1 MKTLDYAL
9 RCLVSGAVL
18 VLGAAPMV
26 SMAQGTDP
34 LAAAAG
40 QARTVNAVNELQV
53 SQLADAVVVKVAL
66 AQPLAALPASFTIAQ
81 PARVAFDFP
90 GTANALKRNLQ
101 QVNQGDL
108 RSINIVQVGDRT
120 RLVLNL
126 KRMLPYEA
134 RLEGA
139 NLVIALAAA
148 PSSSP
153 QAANTTFAAAP
164 PVAAG
169 LARQSIRDIN
179 FRRGKEGEGR
189 VLVSLPHAN
198 VGIDMQKQ
206 GKNLQVTFKKLTL
219 PSQFNQRLDV
229 TDFATPLT
237 SITTRAQ
244 GEDVVMTLSPHGL
257 WEHNAYQSDDQFVV
271 EVRPL
276 EAKPNELLQAGKDGE
291 PAQADKLSL
300 NFQNLDVRS
309 VLQVI
314 ADFTDYN
321 IITSDSVTG
330 NVTLRLKDVPW
341 NQALDIV
348 LQSKGLGMRKSGNVI
363 WVAPEKEIIARDE
376 YQARSRQAMSVAE
389 PMQTETFQL
398 SFAKAEVVAALL
410 AGESAKRSAVKAEAK
425 AEDDAALKASEQT
438 AAERGNYISSYGTV
452 TLDVRTNQLFVTD
465 YPSYLERVK
474 QLISQIDKPV
484 KQVLIEARIV
494 SAEDN
499 FGRSLGVRLG
509 YNDLS
514 STIPGRGVGHKI
526 AGSGS
531 NAAYA
536 QIGGSIEAVHAQTGQ
551 GTGGGVATGTAPT
564 VDQNIFVNLP
574 AISQGGAA
582 PSTFAISLF
591 KNGLSGFINMELQAA
606 ETDGRVKGIAS
617 PRVVTANA
625 QQAEII
631 QGVEIPYIKSA
642 QAGATPT
649 TEFKKAALKLAVTP
663 QITAD
668 GSVILD
674 LDVSND
680 EVGAVLRDGVAIN
693 TKGIKTKVTVENG
706 GTVVL
711 GGVYQQTESQT
722 ENKVPL
728 LGDIPVLGYLFKS
741 RTRTQARKELLVFIT
756 PKIIEDQVQIPVR

>member
-1 MKTLDYAL
+1 MKTLDHVL
-9 RCLVSGAVL
+9 RCLASGVFL
-18 VLGAAPMV
+18 VLAASPGLAP
-26 SMAQGTDP
+26 AQTVAP
-34 LAAAAG
+34 ATPAAG
-40 QARTVNAVNELQV
+40 KETANALNDLQV
-53 SQLADAVVVKVAL
+53 SQLADTTVIKVVL
-66 AQPLAALPASFTIAQ
+66 ARPLAAVPASFTIAQ
-81 PARVAFDFP
+81 PARVAFDFT
-90 GTANALKRNLQ
+90 GTANALKRGVQ

-108 RSINIVQVGDRT
+108 RSINIVQVGERT

-126 KRMLPYEA
+126 NRMLPYET
-134 RLEGA
+134 RLEGD
-139 NLVIALAAA
+139 NLIITLTAAPLAAA
-148 PSSSP
+148 
-153 QAANTTFAAAP
+153 QAASTTFAAAQP
-164 PVAAG
+164 QTATQ
-169 LARQSIRDIN
+169 ARQSLRDIN

-206 GKNLQVTFKKLTL
+206 GKNLLVTFKKVGL
-219 PSQFNQRLDV
+219 PARFNQRLDV

-237 SITTRAQ
+237 SITTRVQ
-244 GEDVVMTLSPHGL
+244 GEDVLMTLSPHGL

-271 EVRPL
+271 ELRPL
-276 EAKPNELLQAGKDGE
+276 VEKPNELLQADKEGGA
-291 PAQADKLSL
+291 AQAKKLSL
-300 NFQNLDVRS
+300 NFQSLDVRS

-341 NQALDIV
+341 DQALDIV
-348 LQSKGLGMRKSGNVI
+348 LQSKGLGMRKNGNVI

-376 YQARSRQAMSVAE
+376 YQARSRLAMSVAE
-389 PMQTETFQL
+389 PMQTETFHL
-398 SFAKAEVVAALL
+398 SFAKAEEVAALL
-410 AGESAKRSAVKAEAK
+410 AGEGAKRSAAK
-425 AEDDAALKASEQT
+425 AEPKGEPEAASKASEQS

-452 TLDVRTNQLFVTD
+452 TMDARTNQLFVTD
-465 YPSYLERVK
+465 YPRYLERVK

-531 NAAYA
+531 DATYA

-551 GTGGGVATGTAPT
+551 ATGGGVASGTAPT
-564 VDQNIFVNLP
+564 VAQNLFVNLP

-582 PSTFAISLF
+582 PSKFAISLF

-674 LDVSND
+674 LEVSND
-680 EVGAVLRDGVAIN
+680 EVGAILRDGVAIN

-711 GGVYQQTESQT
+711 GGVYQQNEMQT
-722 ENKVPL
+722 DNKVPL
-728 LGDIPVLGYLFKS
+728 LGDIPILGYLFKS
-741 RTRTQARKELLVFIT
+741 STRTQARKELLVFIT
-756 PKIIEDQVQIPVR
+756 PKIIEDQVQAAIR